1 MFTPQQID
9 QISFSKST
17 FGGYNMQQ
25 VDEFLEP
32 LTEDYVT
39 LYKENA
45 LLKSKMRVLVGKLE
59 EYRKN
64 EAAMKEA
71 VANAQRTC
79 DKMVMEAEAKCAKM
93 LSNANAAAAAQ
104 AAQSVQPIQSVPN
117 NSALIAAENAR
128 LEEARRTASAR
139 INEIQDQMRSCIQA
153 LDRIKTANAPATT
166 TAPTTRVAPVAPA
179 APAAPVAPA
188 PKASSD
194 DVADEISQN
203 IEAII
208 GTTTDS
214 APKAAPKHPTAND
227 STTSRFA
234 SLNLQFGRNYYPTSR
249 R

>member
-79 DKMVMEAEAKCAKM
+79 DKMVMEAEAKCAEVAANM
-93 LSNANAAAAAQ
+93 TYLELSTYPGYMDSFVAACFLPHTDR
-104 AAQSVQPIQSVPN
+104 SLFPHSIQ
-117 NSALIAAENAR
+117 ER
-128 LEEARRTASAR
+128 
-139 INEIQDQMRSCIQA
+139 
-153 LDRIKTANAPATT
+153 
-166 TAPTTRVAPVAPA
+166 
-179 APAAPVAPA
+179 
-188 PKASSD
+188 
-194 DVADEISQN
+194 
-203 IEAII
+203 
-208 GTTTDS
+208 
-214 APKAAPKHPTAND
+214 
-227 STTSRFA
+227 
-234 SLNLQFGRNYYPTSR
+234 
-249 R
+249 